1 MKKIMIL
8 VLSLCMLLVG
18 FSASA
23 IDVSADEK
31 INKIISAQVSEN
43 EISEI
48 NAILIEQEGLVVS
61 ETNATDNTTMLKSHD
76 INNIYKVYRLPVL
89 MLTAYKENS
98 TKEALLTDDFVWEIP
113 ANSILSENSI
123 VQVSIINGEK
133 NFSGI
138 AEKTDSYVTNEK
150 IALAIEQGGLPVSAI
165 NEIKIAKSAIYHS
178 YFVFVT
184 TTETNYVI
192 PFPSLEDYLGV
203 ETGKLY
209 TLDEMMTT
217 MDEIFDE
224 AKLAENPNSYGGV
237 PLRDS
242 SINNNIEM
250 DATDVIVI
258 LTVVASIAVITMVV
272 ILINKKKL
280 VKN

>member
-1 MKKIMIL
+1 MKRIIVM
-8 VLSLCMLLVG
+8 LSLCMLLCG

-31 INKIISAQVSEN
+31 INEIISAQVTEN

-48 NAILIEQEGLVVS
+48 SAILLEQEGIVVS
-61 ETNATDNTTMLKSHD
+61 GSNATGKTSMLKSHNM
-76 INNIYKVYRLPVL
+76 NNIYKVYKLPIL
-89 MLTAYKENS
+89 MLTAYKENPTINS
-98 TKEALLTDDFVWEIP
+98 LLTDDCIWEIH

-133 NFSGI
+133 KFAGI

-150 IALAIEQGGLPVSAI
+150 IALAIEQGGLPVSDI
-165 NEIKIAKSAIYHS
+165 KEIKIAKSDIYHS
-178 YFVFVT
+178 YFVFIT
-184 TTETNYVI
+184 TAETNYII

-209 TLDEMMTT
+209 TLDEMMKT
-217 MDEIFDE
+217 MDGIFDE
-224 AKLAENPNSYGGV
+224 AKLSENPDSYGGV

-242 SINNNIEM
+242 SIKNDI
-250 DATDVIVI
+250 DFIVI
-258 LTVVASIAVITMVV
+258 LAVVASIAVITTAI
-272 ILINKKKL
+272 ILINKKKF

>member
-1 MKKIMIL
+1 MKRIIVM
-8 VLSLCMLLVG
+8 LSLCMLLCG

-31 INKIISAQVSEN
+31 INEIISAQVTEN

-48 NAILIEQEGLVVS
+48 SAILLEQEGIVVS
-61 ETNATDNTTMLKSHD
+61 GSNATGKTSMLKSHNM
-76 INNIYKVYRLPVL
+76 NNIYKVYKLPIL
-89 MLTAYKENS
+89 MLTAYKENPTINS
-98 TKEALLTDDFVWEIP
+98 LLTDDCIWEIH

-133 NFSGI
+133 KFAGI

-150 IALAIEQGGLPVSAI
+150 IALAIEQGGLPVSDI
-165 NEIKIAKSAIYHS
+165 KEIKIAKSDIYHS

-184 TTETNYVI
+184 TAETNYII

-209 TLDEMMTT
+209 TLDEMMKT
-217 MDEIFDE
+217 MDGIFDE
-224 AKLAENPNSYGGV
+224 AKLSENPDSYGGV

-242 SINNNIEM
+242 SIKNDI
-250 DATDVIVI
+250 DFIVI
-258 LTVVASIAVITMVV
+258 LAVVASIAVITTAI
-272 ILINKKKL
+272 ILINKKRF